1 MKKLFAIMILTAFA
15 LFLTAC
21 ELEEDVIPGPG
32 VYPELAEYVE
42 KASDPEDLAVIP
54 DGGVVYQ
61 HDFTVAEAI
70 ETFDYVFNG
79 SNMLTYEIDGIG
91 TIESRGFNDEAQ
103 LPKVVR
109 QDSDGLHINISRLG
123 DWSGNGEVR
132 LINLLESNLEVTA
145 GAFYTVEIEVKFM
158 GDGARPLRMIYAGK
172 DNSNANWGDSENNLP
187 IGDEF
192 QTLKHNEFFL
202 AGVTGSPATI
212 SNTTRLDFRLGW
224 MGDLVKQSDVDYTL
238 VVKNLTITRGATS
251 SIHTTTPDGSV
262 RQFAV
267 GGDNV
272 YFDGTF
278 MNMTISAVAER
289 SNMPAV
295 VFTGLQLVNG
305 LEYQLQFTHSALRRR
320 SVEVFIGYFDDYGRL
335 LPLKDAPDAV
345 VLDSYSSAVT
355 ETMVFTW
362 GGASFNNAFLVFN
375 YGDVGDY
382 AVTTQVK
389 VGNVS
394 LVQN

>member
-1 MKKLFAIMILTAFA
+1 LV
-15 LFLTAC
+15 LTAC

-42 KASDPEDLAVIP
+42 KTSAEEDLAVIP

-61 HDFTVAEAI
+61 HDFTVAEPI

-79 SNMLTYEIDGIG
+79 SNMLTYDIEGVG
-91 TIESRGFNDEAQ
+91 TIESRGFNDEVQ
-103 LPKVVR
+103 LPKVLR
-109 QDSDGLHINISRLG
+109 QDADGLHFGISRLG

-132 LINLLESNLEVTA
+132 LLSLLEENLVVTA
-145 GAFYTVEIEVKFM
+145 GAFYTVEVEVKFL
-158 GDGARPLRMIYAGK
+158 GDGPRPLRMIYAGK
-172 DNSNANWGDSENNLP
+172 DNSNANWGDSANNLE
-187 IGDEF
+187 IGSEF
-192 QTLKHNEFFL
+192 VTLKHNEFFL

-212 SNTTRLDFRLGW
+212 NNTTRLDFRLGW
-224 MGDLVKQSDVDYTL
+224 MGDLTKQSDVDYTL
-238 VVKNLTITRGATS
+238 VVKSLTITRGATS

-262 RQFAV
+262 RQFTV

-272 YFDGTF
+272 FFDGVF
-278 MNMTISAVAER
+278 MNMTVSAVAER
-289 SNMPAV
+289 SQMPAV
-295 VFTGLQLVNG
+295 VFTGLQLLNG
-305 LEYQLQFTHSALRRR
+305 VEYQLQFTHSALRRR

-345 VLDSYSSAVT
+345 VLDSYTSANT
-355 ETMVFTW
+355 ETMEFTW
-362 GGASFNNAFLVFN
+362 EGASFNNAYLVFN

-389 VGNVS
+389 VGQVS
-394 LVQN
+394 LVQK